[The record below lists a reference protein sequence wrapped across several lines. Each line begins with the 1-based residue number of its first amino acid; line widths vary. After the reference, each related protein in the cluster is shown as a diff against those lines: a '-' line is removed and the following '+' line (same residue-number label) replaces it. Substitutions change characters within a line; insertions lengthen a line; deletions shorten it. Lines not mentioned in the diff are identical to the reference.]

1 MTGAYL
7 LINTASGK
15 DVSALKA
22 LKKINGVSQVHLCT
36 GLHDIICYIEEKNLK
51 AMGKILIEKVR
62 GIDGITKT
70 VTCIAVD

>member
-7 LINTASGK
+7 LINTSSGK

-22 LKKINGVSQVHLCT
+22 LKKVKGVSQAHLCT
-36 GLHDIICYIEEKNLK
+36 GLHDIICYIEEKDLK
-51 AMGKILIEKVR
+51 TMGKILIEKVR

-70 VTCIAVD
+70 VTCIAVA

>member
-7 LINTASGK
+7 LINTAAGK

-22 LKKINGVSQVHLCT
+22 LKKIKGVSQAHLCT
-36 GLHDIICYIEEKNLK
+36 GLHDIICYIEEKDIK

-70 VTCIAVD
+70 VTCISVS

>member
-7 LINTASGK
+7 LINTSAGK

-22 LKKINGVSQVHLCT
+22 LKKVKGVSQAHLCT
-36 GLHDIICYIEEKNLK
+36 GLHDIICYIEEKDLK
-51 AMGKILIEKVR
+51 TMGKILIEKVR

-70 VTCIAVD
+70 VTCIAVA

>member
-1 MTGAYL
+1 MLGAYL

-22 LKKINGVSQVHLCT
+22 LKKVKGVSQAHLCT
-36 GLHDIICYIEEKNLK
+36 GLHDIICYIEEKDLK
-51 AMGKILIEKVR
+51 TMGKILIEKVR

-70 VTCIAVD
+70 VTCIAVS